1 LLLLVGQVSA
11 NDQFDGAD
19 EFIRAAVE
27 HWEVPGV
34 AIAAVKDGQVVL
46 AQGYEAVGAIW
57 KPSFFI
63 REGSSSR
70 IIVESLYCQRLSL
83 LLMGRRRQDAPMGD
97 QDAAGFANRRTCR
110 DHRLW

>member
-70 IIVESLYCQRLSL
+70 ITVLPTSF
-83 LLMGRRRQDAPMGD
+83 APAHG
-97 QDAAGFANRRTCR
+97 AASARCSDG
-110 DHRLW
+110 